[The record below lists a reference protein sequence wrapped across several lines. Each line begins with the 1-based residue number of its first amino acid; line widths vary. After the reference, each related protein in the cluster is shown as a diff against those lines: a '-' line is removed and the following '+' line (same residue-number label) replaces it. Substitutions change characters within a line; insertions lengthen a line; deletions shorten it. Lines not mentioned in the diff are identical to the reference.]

1 MAMERTRS
9 GRPQLDRGG
18 PELKRRE
25 ALAAAARMGLGGAAL
40 AAALATDLAA
50 GVPEALAAPDLPQKP
65 YKFVFVNHVTT
76 NPFFTPT
83 IYGVQDA
90 CAMLGCSNQWTG
102 SKNSVVSEMV
112 SAVQTA
118 VAAKADGIAVCIID
132 PTAFNKPI
140 ADALAA
146 GIPVIAYNAD
156 APATSGNPRMA
167 YVGQDLYQSGLVMG
181 RRWLKTVPKGSH
193 VMLAIDTPGSL
204 NLQPR
209 LDGNIAAIKEAGN
222 PVSYDVVNAGPQP
235 EQELSRIESYYLSHK
250 TVKGLFATGGSDTL
264 AVAKVMQ
271 KYNLPASGVHGGGYD
286 LLPDTLTLINQG
298 FLDFTIDQQPYL
310 QGFFPVVQL
319 YLYKLSGGLMFP
331 SDTDTGLRFVTKQT
345 VGPYLA
351 GSSRFEGST
360 TEAPK

>member
-1 MAMERTRS
+1 MDRTRDENPHAAD
-9 GRPQLDRGG
+9 RPA
-18 PELKRRE
+18 ELSRRQI
-25 ALAAAARMGLGGAAL
+25 LAAAAKAGLGGAV
-40 AAALATDLAA
+40 LAA
-50 GVPEALAAPDLPQKP
+50 GVATGLASGIPEALAAPDLPKKA

-90 CAMLGCSNQWTG
+90 CAMLGCSYQWTG
-102 SKNSVVSEMV
+102 SQNAVVSEMV
-112 SAVQTA
+112 SAIQTA
-118 VAAKADGIAVCIID
+118 TAAKVDGIAVSIVD

-146 GIPVIAYNAD
+146 GIPVVAYNSD
-156 APATSGNPRMA
+156 APATSGNQRMA
-167 YVGQDLYQSGLVMG
+167 YVGQDLYQSGLAMG

-209 LDGNIAAIKEAGN
+209 LDGNVAAIKEAGS
-222 PVSYDVVNAGPQP
+222 PVTYDVLNAGPQS

-271 KYNLPASGVHGGGYD
+271 KYNLPANGVHGGGYD

-310 QGFFPVVQL
+310 QGFYPAVQL

-345 VGPYLA
+345 VGPYLS
-351 GSSRFEGST
+351 GTSRFEGST
-360 TEAPK
+360 TTAPK

>member
-1 MAMERTRS
+1 MDRRRD
-9 GRPQLDRGG
+9 GRPQSDGAPLAVN
-18 PELKRRE
+18 RRQV
-25 ALAAAARMGLGGAAL
+25 LAAAARAGLGGAAL
-40 AAALATDLAA
+40 AAGFATGLAS
-50 GVPEALAAPDLPQKP
+50 GVPDALAAPDLPKKA

-90 CAMLGCSNQWTG
+90 CAMLGCSYQWTG
-102 SKNSVVSEMV
+102 SQNAVVSEMV
-112 SAVQTA
+112 SAIQTA
-118 VAAKADGIAVCIID
+118 TAAKVDGIAVSIVD

-140 ADALAA
+140 ADAVAA
-146 GIPVIAYNAD
+146 GIPVVAYNSD
-156 APATSGNPRMA
+156 APATSGNQRLA
-167 YVGQDLYQSGLVMG
+167 YVGQDLYQSGLTMG
-181 RRWLKTVPKGSH
+181 RRWLKSVPKGSH

-222 PVSYDVVNAGPQP
+222 AVTYDVLNAGPQSQ
-235 EQELSRIESYYLSHK
+235 QELSRIESYYLSHK

-264 AVAKVMQ
+264 AVAMVMK
-271 KYNLPASGVHGGGYD
+271 KYNLAASGVTGGGYD

-310 QGFFPVVQL
+310 QGFYPAVQL

-331 SDTDTGLRFVTKQT
+331 SDADTGLRFVTKQT
-345 VGPYLA
+345 VGPYLS

-360 TEAPK
+360 TAAPK